1 LTDKISD
8 DRNATNYTIT
18 NVIYK
23 DKNVVRLN
31 NWCRG
36 RKSECTRY
44 ESYV

>member
-1 LTDKISD
+1 MTDKISD

-31 NWCRG
+31 N
-36 RKSECTRY
+36 
-44 ESYV
+44 